1 MSKEC
6 LSQTLKEV
14 REGPLGTLEDKFL
27 AEVKSKVSAPEAEVS
42 LANDLRGWNKVR
54 ESKLGGPQR
63 GSGGWGCRTFP
74 AMIKL

>member
-14 REGPLGTLEDKFL
+14 REGALGMLEKFL
-27 AEVKSKVSAPEAEVS
+27 AEVKSKFSVPEAGVS
-42 LANDLRGWNKVR
+42 LANDFCGWNKVR

-63 GSGGWGCRTFP
+63 GSGGWWCRTFL